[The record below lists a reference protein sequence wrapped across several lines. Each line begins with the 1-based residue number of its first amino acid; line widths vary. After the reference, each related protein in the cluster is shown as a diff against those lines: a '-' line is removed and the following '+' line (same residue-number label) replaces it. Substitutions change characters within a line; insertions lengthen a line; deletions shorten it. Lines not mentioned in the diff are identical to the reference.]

1 MHFQILHFFILL
13 KWINLLEMSLGLYS
27 NQGKKT
33 VHNCS
38 SSPIVVSLEM
48 CWSFQVLQNYVNKAQ
63 L

>member
-1 MHFQILHFFILL
+1 MHFQILHFFILI
-13 KWINLLEMSLGLYS
+13 KWINLLEKSLGLYS

-38 SSPIVVSLEM
+38 SS
-48 CWSFQVLQNYVNKAQ
+48 Q